1 MKKIIL
7 TSVIGMALLTLTS
20 CSKEELVDCSQ
31 AQANYEQEVRRAG
44 TNAQQISLIYQKYKQ
59 KYPSCSF

>member
-1 MKKIIL
+1 MKKVTLLLAFGIL
-7 TSVIGMALLTLTS
+7 ALSS
-20 CSKEELVDCSQ
+20 CTKEELVDCSE

>member
-1 MKKIIL
+1 MKKLIII
-7 TSVIGMALLTLTS
+7 TTGIALLTLTS